1 MSHPVTSENTTAETQ
16 GQGCIAPGRFYPC
29 PDLPEPVPASAAPA
43 GTEPVP
49 PERNGTVMNHS
60 HATGQQR
67 RAEELVSWTCG
78 ERIRFLWYR
87 FCLTVQEMA
96 YANGQMTA
104 FQMGLTPPD
113 SAPLA
118 ARGQERR

>member
-1 MSHPVTSENTTAETQ
+1 
-16 GQGCIAPGRFYPC
+16 
-29 PDLPEPVPASAAPA
+29 
-43 GTEPVP
+43 
-49 PERNGTVMNHS
+49 MNHP
-60 HATGQQR
+60 HVTEQQR

-87 FCLTVQEMA
+87 LCLTMQEMA

-113 SAPLA
+113 STPPA
-118 ARGQERR
+118 ARGPEMR

>member
-1 MSHPVTSENTTAETQ
+1 
-16 GQGCIAPGRFYPC
+16 
-29 PDLPEPVPASAAPA
+29 
-43 GTEPVP
+43 
-49 PERNGTVMNHS
+49 MNHS

-87 FCLTVQEMA
+87 LRLTVQEIII
-96 YANGQMTA
+96 ANGQMTA

-113 SAPLA
+113 SPPPA

>member
-1 MSHPVTSENTTAETQ
+1 
-16 GQGCIAPGRFYPC
+16 
-29 PDLPEPVPASAAPA
+29 
-43 GTEPVP
+43 
-49 PERNGTVMNHS
+49 MNHS

-67 RAEELVSWTCG
+67 RAEELVCWTCG

-87 FCLTVQEMA
+87 LRLTVQEMA
-96 YANGQMTA
+96 YAAGQMTA
-104 FQMGLTPPD
+104 FRMGLTPPD

>member
-1 MSHPVTSENTTAETQ
+1 
-16 GQGCIAPGRFYPC
+16 
-29 PDLPEPVPASAAPA
+29 
-43 GTEPVP
+43 
-49 PERNGTVMNHS
+49 MNHS

-87 FCLTVQEMA
+87 LCLTVQEMA
-96 YANGQMTA
+96 YAAGQMTE

-113 SAPLA
+113 IPPPA
-118 ARGQERR
+118 ARGQEMR